1 MKYKNLYGLISIMVI
16 TFLGLSSF
24 KGYNNIKEPEPIKV
38 QIITD
43 FGIIKIKLYNETPL
57 HRNNFVKLINQHYY
71 DSLTFHRII
80 QYFAIQ
86 GGNPN
91 SRSAAPNVKL
101 GDGNSDYTIPSEIN
115 QKLFHKKGALA
126 AARKNDFENP
136 SKESSGSQFYIV
148 LGSVYKPSMLSL
160 PATRITKMKLYNE
173 IVHRPENKEL
183 YEKNQKYSRSENI
196 DSLRIINEIIMK
208 KVEEELPKVKPYTF
222 SDEQIKAY
230 TSLGGTPH
238 LDDNYTVFGEVIE
251 GMDIIEKISK
261 IPVDKNGRPLNDV
274 RMQVSIIK

>member
-1 MKYKNLYGLISIMVI
+1 MKYKNLYGLISILVI

-24 KGYNNIKEPEPIKV
+24 KGINNIKEPEPIKV
-38 QIITD
+38 QIVTN
-43 FGIIKIKLYNETPL
+43 FGIIKLKLYNETPL
-57 HRNNFVKLINQHYY
+57 HRDNFVKLINQHYY

-86 GGNPN
+86 GGDPD
-91 SRSAAPNVKL
+91 SRNAAPNTKL
-101 GDGNSDYTIPSEIN
+101 GDGGPGYTIPAEIN

-126 AARKNDFENP
+126 AARKSDFENP

-173 IVHRPENKEL
+173 IIRRPENKEL
-183 YEKNQKYSRSENI
+183 FEKDQKYSRAENI

-208 KVEEELPKVKPYTF
+208 KVEQELPKVKPYTF
-222 SDEQIKAY
+222 TDEQIKAY
-230 TSLGGTPH
+230 TTVGGTPH
-238 LDDNYTVFGEVIE
+238 LDDNYTVFGEVTE
-251 GMDIIEKISK
+251 GLNIIDEIAKQ
-261 IPVDKNGRPLNDV
+261 PVDKNGRPLKDI
-274 RMQVSIIK
+274 RMKVSIIK